1 MLDNLKRYRVVL
13 ASNSPRRKLLLSGL
27 DIPFEVKVLPDIDES
42 YPHDLPL
49 VQVAEYIAREKA
61 AAYKPLMGRD
71 ELIIT
76 ADTIVIAAG
85 EVMGKPKDADDARRM
100 LGTLSDRTHQVV
112 TGVCIMTAEQQRS
125 FSAMTDVTSK
135 RLTEEEIEYY
145 LGKYKPYD
153 KAGAYGV
160 QEWIGYIGV
169 SAINGSF
176 YNVMGFPI
184 QRIYNEL
191 ASLPPLNGTSD

>member
-1 MLDNLKRYRVVL
+1 MLDNLKKYRVVL

-61 AAYKPLMGRD
+61 GAYKPLMKAD

-85 EVMGKPKDADDARRM
+85 EVMGKPKDADDVRRM
-100 LGTLSDRTHQVV
+100 LGILSNRTHQVV
-112 TGVCIMTAEQQRS
+112 TGVCMMTAERQTS
-125 FSAMTDVTSK
+125 FSALTDVTFK
-135 RLTEEEIEYY
+135 QLTDEEIAYY
-145 LGKYKPYD
+145 LENYRPYD

-191 ASLPPLNGTSD
+191 AKFGLP

>member
-1 MLDNLKRYRVVL
+1 MLDNLQKYRIIL
-13 ASNSPRRKLLLSGL
+13 ASNSPRRKLLLGGL
-27 DIPFEVKVLPDIDES
+27 GIPFEVKVLPDVDES
-42 YPHDLPL
+42 YPDDIPL
-49 VQVAEYIAREKA
+49 TEVAEYIAREKA
-61 AAYKPLMGRD
+61 ESYRPLMSD
-71 ELIIT
+71 YELIIT
-76 ADTIVIAAG
+76 ADTTVIAAG
-85 EVMGKPKDADDARRM
+85 EVMGKPKDDDDVRRM

-112 TGVCIMTAEQQRS
+112 TGVCITTRQRQSS
-125 FSAMTDVTSK
+125 FSAITDVTFK
-135 RLTEEEIEYY
+135 RLTSDEIDYY
-145 LGKYKPYD
+145 LKNFRPYD

-191 ASLPPLNGTSD
+191 STF

>member
-1 MLDNLKRYRVVL
+1 MLDNLQKYKIIL

-27 DIPFEVKVLPDIDES
+27 GIPFEVKVLPDIDES

-49 VQVAEYIAREKA
+49 TEVAEYIAHEKA
-61 AAYKPLMGRD
+61 EAYRPLMGEH

-85 EVMGKPKDADDARRM
+85 EVMGKPKDADDVRRM
-100 LGTLSDRTHQVV
+100 LGILSDRTHQVV
-112 TGVCIMTAEQQRS
+112 TGVCLTTSSRQSS
-125 FSAMTDVTSK
+125 FSAITDVTFK
-135 RLTEEEIEYY
+135 HLTKEETDYY
-145 LGKYKPYD
+145 LEHFHPYD

-184 QRIYNEL
+184 QRIYSEL
-191 ASLPPLNGTSD
+191 STF